1 MSNTVKVLDH
11 GFVHLRDSMPLRCND
26 GFIERTGGL
35 GPGDMRIEEAARV
48 STSHL
53 PDAVRASI
61 GDDAELE
68 SRTPEQ
74 TKKLIKYMFDHQHT
88 TPFEMVRMTYV
99 IKAPI
104 FVERQAVRHRMAG
117 TNEQSA
123 RYSKLPCEFY
133 VPQIERMQAQSTA
146 NKQGSAEQ
154 LDEEQALQ
162 CIGLIRR
169 SSENA
174 YRDYEAMLNS
184 GLTRELARMVLPT
197 NFYTQKFW
205 TIDLHNF
212 MGFCRQRCDSHAQWE
227 IRQYANAML
236 EMARAVAPYT
246 ISLFCERHGFGDAN
260 V

>member
-1 MSNTVKVLDH
+1 MGDWNTTKVLDH
-11 GFVHLRDSMPLRCND
+11 GFVHLRDSMPSIWSTRVVD
-26 GFIERTGGL
+26 GL
-35 GPGDMRIEEAARV
+35 GAGDYRIEEAARV

-53 PDAVRASI
+53 PMDVQRSI
-61 GDDAELE
+61 GVAGDYAVT
-68 SRTPEQ
+68 RTSEQ
-74 TKKLIKYMFDHQHT
+74 TKKLIKYMFDNSHT
-88 TPFEMVRMTYV
+88 TPFEMVRLTYV
-99 IKAPI
+99 VKAPI

-133 VPQIERMQAQSTA
+133 VPSIDRMQEQSTT
-146 NKQGSAEQ
+146 NKQGSGAL

-169 SSENA
+169 SAENA
-174 YRDYEAMLNS
+174 YRDYESMLNS
-184 GLTRELARMVLPT
+184 GLTRELARMVLST

-212 MGFCRQRCDSHAQWE
+212 MGFCRQRCDGHAQWE

-236 EMARAVAPYT
+236 SMAEHVAPYV
-246 ISLFCERHGFGDAN
+246 ISLFREKHGLVAA
-260 V
+260 